1 MDHTIVSSASRT
13 RSNDDWIADLR
24 SGGSARDAAVDDL
37 RAYLLRAI
45 LIYLTHH
52 RSDLGGVHPD
62 ELRQLAEDWAQEATI
77 QVLANLER
85 FRGDSK
91 LTTWAYRV
99 AINLVAGE
107 LRRKRWEN
115 SSLEAL
121 TESESPDVKLK
132 TDDGAD
138 APELRV
144 TRALVWDAIRKA
156 IDADLSER
164 QRVVLTRVILEG
176 RSIEDTALELET
188 NRNNIYKL
196 VHDARKKLRGA
207 MEQRGWSASD
217 VLAAFTASEREG

>member
-1 MDHTIVSSASRT
+1 MAHTTVSSPSQPRT
-13 RSNDDWIADLR
+13 NDEWIEDLR
-24 SGGSARDAAVDDL
+24 TPGPARDASVDQL

-52 RSDLGGVHPD
+52 RSDLGGMHPD
-62 ELRQLAEDWAQEATI
+62 EIRQLAEDWAQEATI
-77 QVLANLER
+77 QVLANLDR

-107 LRRKRWEN
+107 LRRKRWDN

-121 TESESPDVKLK
+121 TESDSPDVKLK
-132 TDDGAD
+132 TDGGAD

-144 TRALVWDAIRKA
+144 TRALVWDAIREA

-164 QRVVLTRVILEG
+164 QRAVLTRVVLEE
-176 RSIEDTALELET
+176 RSIEDTARELDT
-188 NRNNIYKL
+188 NRNNVYKL
-196 VHDARKKLRGA
+196 VHDARKKLRSA
-207 MEQRGWSASD
+207 MEQRGWTARD
-217 VLAAFTASEREG
+217 VLAAFAANERE

>member
-1 MDHTIVSSASRT
+1 MAHTTVSSPSQPRT
-13 RSNDDWIADLR
+13 NDEWIEDLR
-24 SGGSARDAAVDDL
+24 TPGPARDASVDQL

-52 RSDLGGVHPD
+52 RSDLGGMHPD
-62 ELRQLAEDWAQEATI
+62 EIRQLAEDWAQEATI
-77 QVLANLER
+77 QVLANLDR

-107 LRRKRWEN
+107 LRRKRWDN

-121 TESESPDVKLK
+121 TESDSPDVRLK
-132 TDDGAD
+132 TDGGAD

-144 TRALVWDAIRKA
+144 TRALVWDAIREA

-164 QRVVLTRVILEG
+164 QRAVLTRVVLEE
-176 RSIEDTALELET
+176 RSIEDTARELDT
-188 NRNNIYKL
+188 NRNNVYKL
-196 VHDARKKLRGA
+196 VHDARKKLRSA
-207 MEQRGWSASD
+207 MEQRGWTAGD
-217 VLAAFTASEREG
+217 VLAAFAANERE

>member
-1 MDHTIVSSASRT
+1 MAHTTVSSPSQPRT
-13 RSNDDWIADLR
+13 NDEWIEDLR
-24 SGGSARDAAVDDL
+24 TPGPARDASVDQL

-52 RSDLGGVHPD
+52 RSDLGGMHPD
-62 ELRQLAEDWAQEATI
+62 EIRQLAEDWAQEATI
-77 QVLANLER
+77 QVLANLDR

-107 LRRKRWEN
+107 LRRKRWDN

-121 TESESPDVKLK
+121 TESDSPDVKLK
-132 TDDGAD
+132 TDGGAD

-144 TRALVWDAIRKA
+144 TRALVWDAIREA

-164 QRVVLTRVILEG
+164 QRAVLTRVVLEE
-176 RSIEDTALELET
+176 RSIEDTARELDT
-188 NRNNIYKL
+188 NRNNVYKL
-196 VHDARKKLRGA
+196 VHDARKKLRSA
-207 MEQRGWSASD
+207 MEQRGWTAGD
-217 VLAAFTASEREG
+217 VLAAFAANERE